1 MSNYFPTFKRL
12 MRKKLFRGSFLRKIA
27 LIIILIASFIIIKD
41 QIEYSLSIGSWSDD
55 SDYINNESEYGEC
68 NVKGIL
74 LRGELALFINES
86 SEYMQSSSEDI
97 VYAIKEAEEDANIK
111 AILIEVDSHGGYPV
125 ADEEVANAL
134 IRAKKPTIALVRGI
148 AASASY
154 YAITGADIIFASQDS
169 DIGSI
174 GVTASYL
181 DYSEMNE
188 KKGVNFN
195 ILSTGKYKDIMSEDK
210 ELTEDEKELILRDLN
225 IMNDNFIQAV
235 ATNRDLDVE
244 KVRSLADGSTMLG
257 KMAMEAGLI
266 DRIGG
271 EYEVKDYLKDIIGEE
286 VNICW

>member
-125 ADEEVANAL
+125 ADEEIANAL

>member
-12 MRKKLFRGSFLRKIA
+12 MRKKLFRRSSLRKIA
-27 LIIILIASFIIIKD
+27 LIIMLIASFIIIKD
-41 QIEYSLSIGSWSDD
+41 QIEYSLGIGSWSDD
-55 SDYINNESEYGEC
+55 SDYINNESEYGDC

-125 ADEEVANAL
+125 ADEEIANAL

-181 DYSEMNE
+181 DYSQMNE
-188 KKGVNFN
+188 KGGANFN
-195 ILSTGKYKDIMSEDK
+195 ILSTGKYKDIMNEEK
-210 ELTEDEKELILRDLN
+210 ELTEDEKKLILRDLN
-225 IMNDNFIQAV
+225 IINDNFIKAV
-235 ATNRDLDVE
+235 STNRDLDIE

-257 KMAMEAGLI
+257 KMAIEAGLI

-271 EYEVKDYLKDIIGEE
+271 EYEVKYYLKDIIGEE

>member
-134 IRAKKPTIALVRGI
+134 IRAKKPTIALVRGL

>member
-12 MRKKLFRGSFLRKIA
+12 MRKKLFRRSSLRKIA
-27 LIIILIASFIIIKD
+27 LIIMLIASFIIIKD

-125 ADEEVANAL
+125 ADEEIANAL
-134 IRAKKPTIALVRGI
+134 IRAKKPTIALVRGL

-169 DIGSI
+169 EVGSI

-181 DYSEMNE
+181 DYFQMNE
-188 KKGVNFN
+188 KEGVNFN